1 MPDARPL
8 LALSLRSPARVALLL
23 GCALVGASGLATP
36 SPAAAGPVSVRYL
49 EGVTH
54 GYLVLRNAGG
64 ETLADGDLLQV
75 VKPDGVDSRLLFRF
89 RDGSV
94 YDETVVFTQQKVF
107 TLVRYHLIQRGPTFP
122 EEMEVKMERKTGRY
136 EVRSRRGGDE
146 PETVTGE
153 LDLAPDVYNG
163 MIIMLLKNL
172 AKGVTETVRNVAFT
186 PKPLVIQLELASV
199 GEETVMAGDRKVE
212 ATHFV
217 MTPKLGLLRSAAAAV
232 LGKTPPNYHCWV
244 VTSGLPAFVAI
255 DGPLYTGGPIWRIET
270 VSPRGPGRLT
280 PSR

>member
-8 LALSLRSPARVALLL
+8 LALNLRSLARIAFL
-23 GCALVGASGLATP
+23 GFALVGASALAAGP
-36 SPAAAGPVSVRYL
+36 SPALAGPVSVRYL

-54 GYLVLRNAGG
+54 GYLVLRNADG

-75 VKPDGVDSRLLFRF
+75 VKPDGVDSRLLLRF
-89 RDGSV
+89 RDGSL

-122 EEMEVKMERKTGRY
+122 EELEVKMERKTGRY

-146 PETVTGE
+146 PETVAGE

-163 MIIMLLKNL
+163 MMIMLLKNL
-172 AKGVTETVRNVAFT
+172 AKGATETVQNVVFM
-186 PKPLVIQLELASV
+186 PKPLVIQLDLASV
-199 GEETVMAGDRKVE
+199 GEETVMAGDRKLE

-217 MTPKLGLLRSAAAAV
+217 MTPKLGLVRGAAAAV

-280 PSR
+280 PTR